1 MSKVIKINTISHLI
15 NESLQN
21 SRQAQQQLYE
31 KYSPKMLSLCVYYI
45 KDLQKAEEV
54 MLNGFLKVF
63 TKLNQYSKKGSFEGW
78 IRKIMVLECISY
90 LRKKSPLIFTDQIE
104 LFEKIHDN
112 EVELTIAV
120 EDLQNYKNRLP
131 ESCKIVFNMYVI
143 EGYKHVEMAQI
154 LNVTVGTTKTQLFR
168 ARKALKEMI
177 SLHQKKIL

>member
-120 EDLQNYKNRLP
+120 EDLQNYINRLP